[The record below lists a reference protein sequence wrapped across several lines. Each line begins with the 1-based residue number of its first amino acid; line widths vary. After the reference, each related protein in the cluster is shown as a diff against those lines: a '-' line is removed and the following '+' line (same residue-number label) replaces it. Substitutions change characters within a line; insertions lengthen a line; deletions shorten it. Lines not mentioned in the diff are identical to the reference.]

1 VRGRGRG
8 GAEAGVGDGGEGCA
22 GGGGVGV
29 GVGGVGCE
37 VWDVGEGSA
46 AGVFEAGEEDAGCG
60 GVWSGFC
67 FGLLEGGVE
76 QSVAVDELEG
86 GRFGVEVE
94 GVGVVFEEWGGGDGG
109 FEVGEVAAVVGVVVA
124 EVAFVFDF
132 FEFGAGFPVP
142 ELVVAHHGVVGSP
155 VGVPPVPG
163 HAHHG
168 FSFFVV
174 DAFEVG
180 GDEVAEAGDEGFAFF
195 VGVKGR
201 RGDAEAEEDGRDE
214 GGVLG
219 SRGRTFRVRGA
230 VGSAVGLENL
240 LVVDL

>member
-1 VRGRGRG
+1 M
-8 GAEAGVGDGGEGCA
+8 
-22 GGGGVGV
+22 
-29 GVGGVGCE
+29 
-37 VWDVGEGSA
+37 GEGSA

-60 GVWSGFC
+60 GDWSGFC

-94 GVGVVFEEWGGGDGG
+94 GVGVVFEERGGGDGG

-142 ELVVAHHGVVGSP
+142 ELVVAHHGVVGSS

-219 SRGRTFRVRGA
+219 SRGWTFRVSGA